1 MKYYIYP
8 LMFLIFLTSCSNKYN
23 TTNKDEYY
31 MTKKEF
37 IEENNYSKVAQNIIL
52 PINDKEKISKNDLK
66 KVYFDYGTAFFDIKY
81 RKTIKKHAIFMKQNL
96 ELKLIIQGNADIG
109 GQKAAHTWLALN
121 RAKHVKDQLVKY
133 NIDENR
139 IIISTNSSDNPI
151 VLGDSEEAWKEN
163 RRVDFIYY

>member
-1 MKYYIYP
+1 MRYYINP
-8 LMFLIFLTSCSNKYN
+8 LIFLILFTSCSNKYN
-23 TTNKDEYY
+23 ITNKDEYY

-37 IEENNYSKVAQNIIL
+37 IEESNYSKVAQNIIL
-52 PINDKEKISKNDLK
+52 PIKDKEEISKNDLK

-81 RKTIKKHAIFMKQNL
+81 RKIIKKHAIFMKQHL
-96 ELKLIIQGNADIG
+96 DLKLILQGNADIG

-121 RAKHVKDQLVKY
+121 RAKNVKDQLVKY
-133 NIDENR
+133 DIDEDR

-151 VLGDSEEAWKEN
+151 ILGNSEEAWEKN